1 MLRSEGGHCGFHGG
15 SRWTTSSS
23 VLMQLV
29 LRYTRLFALSCYR
42 AWEIKACNKRLYRLL
57 CGSLFGHRCAKLSMA

>member
-42 AWEIKACNKRLYRLL
+42 AWEIKACNKRAYIIVWQHVL
-57 CGSLFGHRCAKLSMA
+57 GHRCVKLSMA